1 MAGIYFHI
9 PFCKSKCNYCDF
21 YSGRNLQRIDELVRS
36 EIYELILRRGYLND
50 DVVNT
55 IYFGG
60 GTPSLLSIDQILRL
74 LTTVRENFKVA
85 ETCEI
90 TLEAN
95 PEDLS
100 HEYLLLLYQSGIN
113 RLSIGIQSFNDDVLS
128 FLGRRHDSSK
138 LAHIIKTAQSIGF
151 NNISVDLI
159 FGIPGMSFENYLESV
174 SEVIKLGIQHI
185 SAYSLTI
192 EKGTYFHKLLKDKK
206 ISEVGE
212 EEILNQFTATIDI
225 LTNHGFNHY
234 EISNYAKEGFI
245 SRHNSAYWNDQL
257 YLGIGPSAHSYNK
270 TSRQWN
276 VYSTAQYC
284 SNIFNSESF
293 FDIEFLTETDKFNEY
308 LITGL
313 RTSKGIS
320 NDYILSNF
328 SRDINSHFIKQLEL
342 MQNGDCIVYE
352 EDRIYLT
359 RKGLL
364 ISDYITRL
372 LFFAL

>member
-1 MAGIYFHI
+1 MSGIYFHI

-21 YSGRNLQRIDELVRS
+21 YSGRNLQRIDELVKS
-36 EIYELILRRGYLND
+36 EIAELIVRKDYILNE
-50 DVVNT
+50 VVNT

-60 GTPSLLSIDQILRL
+60 GSPSLLSIEQILL
-74 LTTVRENFKVA
+74 ILSTVREYYNVS

-95 PEDLS
+95 PEDLTQ
-100 HEYLLLLYQSGIN
+100 EYLFLLFQSGVN
-113 RLSIGIQSFNDDVLS
+113 RLSIGIQSFNDEILTY
-128 FLGRRHDSSK
+128 LGRRHNSSK
-138 LAHIIKTAQSIGF
+138 LPYIIAGAQNIGF

-159 FGIPGMSFENYLESV
+159 FGIPGMSYELYLESV
-174 SEVIKLGIQHI
+174 QEVLKLGIQHI

-192 EKGTYFHKLLKDKK
+192 EKGTYFGKLLNQNKIIE
-206 ISEVGE
+206 ISEE
-212 EEILNQFTATIDI
+212 DLLKQFNSTID
-225 LTNHGFNHY
+225 LLKNHGFDHY

-245 SRHNSAYWNDQL
+245 SRHNSAYWNDQV
-257 YLGIGPSAHSYNK
+257 YLGIGPSAHSFNRI
-270 TSRQWN
+270 SRQWN
-276 VYSTAQYC
+276 VSNTVQYC
-284 SNIFNSESF
+284 SNISLSKPF
-293 FDIEFLTETDKFNEY
+293 FEVEFLTEADKFNEY

-320 NDYILSNF
+320 NSYLVKNF
-328 SRDINSHFIKQLEL
+328 NMDIYSYFIKNLKL
-342 MQNGDCIVYE
+342 LSNGDCIVYE

-372 LFFAL
+372 LFFAP

>member
-1 MAGIYFHI
+1 MSGIYFHI

-21 YSGRNLQRIDELVRS
+21 YSGRNLQRIEDLVKS
-36 EIYELILRRGYLND
+36 EISEVILRKDYLTD
-50 DVVNT
+50 EEVST

-60 GTPSLLSIDQILRL
+60 GTPSLLSIKQLILL
-74 LTTVRENFKVA
+74 LSAVRENFKVS

-100 HEYLLLLYQSGIN
+100 VEYLSLLYQAGVN
-113 RLSIGIQSFNDDVLS
+113 RLSIGIQSFNDEVLS

-138 LAHIIKTAQSIGF
+138 LTSIVSSAQSIGF

-159 FGIPGMSFENYLESV
+159 FGIPGMSYEHYLDSV
-174 SEVIKLGIQHI
+174 HEVLKLGIQHI

-192 EKGTYFHKLLKDKK
+192 EKGTYFHKLLNKK
-206 ISEVGE
+206 AIIEIPE
-212 EEILNQFTATIDI
+212 EEVLSQFNATIDI
-225 LTNHGFNHY
+225 LTSNGFSHY

-270 TSRQWN
+270 ISRQWN
-276 VYSTAQYC
+276 VSSTVQYC
-284 SNIFNSESF
+284 SAISHSTDF
-293 FDIEFLTETDKFNEY
+293 FDHEYLTEADKFNEY
-308 LITGL
+308 LMTGL

-320 NDYILSNF
+320 NNYILVNF
-328 SRDINSHFIKQLEL
+328 NSKINGHFIKGLEL
-342 MQNGDCIVYE
+342 IRKGDYIVYE
-352 EDRIYLT
+352 EDRIYLS

>member
-74 LTTVRENFKVA
+74 LTTVRENFIVA

-270 TSRQWN
+270 SSRQWN